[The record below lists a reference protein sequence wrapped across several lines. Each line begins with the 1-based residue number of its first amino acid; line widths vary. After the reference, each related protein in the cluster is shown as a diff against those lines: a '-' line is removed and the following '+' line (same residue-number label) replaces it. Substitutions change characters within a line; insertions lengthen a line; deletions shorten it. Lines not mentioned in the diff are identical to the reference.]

1 MPSCIKLPLRLPL
14 LACIFAFAAGCE
26 SNAEAQPSLLPSLAE
41 LRPAIFCIDAATDE
55 NGVRDCVI
63 KQGITNEHRY
73 PDQLSS
79 REDFKRQTLLMWA
92 TLGRGGAARLSSSQ
106 FASAMEYAS
115 CIERATNAL
124 ERLEGEP
131 KRAIGLGMA
140 KAEVSCASQPLSVQS
155 VAKRHPSLLN
165 GKTSDQAAEEMKAF
179 FLAQTF
185 ASAVYRYVI
194 ESNGWVTDEM
204 RPCVRYLDGRPP
216 SVGCA
221 GEPQPKPKLP
231 PPAPPPGY
239 QPK

>member
-1 MPSCIKLPLRLPL
+1 MPFCIKLTLRRPLF
-14 LACIFAFAAGCE
+14 ACIFAFAAGCE

-41 LRPAIFCIDAATDE
+41 LRPAIFCIDAATDK
-55 NGVRDCVI
+55 NGVRDCLM
-63 KQGITNEHRY
+63 KQGITSDYRY
-73 PDQLSS
+73 PDQPSS

-92 TLGRGGAARLSSSQ
+92 TLGRGGAAHLSSSH

-124 ERLEGEP
+124 ERLEGER
-131 KRAIGLGMA
+131 KKAIGLGMA

-165 GKTSDQAAEEMKAF
+165 GQTSDQAMEEMKAF
-179 FLAQTF
+179 FLARTF

-194 ESNGWVTDEM
+194 ESYGWVTDEM

-221 GEPQPKPKLP
+221 GETKLP
-231 PPAPPPGY
+231 APAPPPGY